1 VAAAGL
7 AAPPQAQAVA
17 AALDLLVLAEMPLAQ
32 LRVLRVPMVEL
43 LAL

>member
-1 VAAAGL
+1 V
-7 AAPPQAQAVA
+7 AVA
-17 AALDLLVLAEMPLAQ
+17 LALLALAEMPLAQ